1 MRSLPHLLC
10 PVRRIL
16 RSRHALAA
24 GLLTCAIGLP
34 LLACSKHPTRPI
46 VRADSPTAVVQRF
59 RTAWIERDTL
69 AFRSC
74 LAETFFGYGSACIDS
89 TGHLFLQIGPGRD
102 SSIVAA
108 ARLFRLGSASHPPAV
123 WIDVRIDSFE
133 LQPGARDSIHERD
146 AFGTASVVIRTPSG
160 TLHLGGFT
168 GFHLVRG
175 DVPLAILPPDSTR
188 WFIQNWLDLVTDETA
203 PSTAHI
209 DASWRAWQS
218 MRERVTRSSSAPPQR
233 ATDSAGCD
241 SLLRTTWGYALRR
254 YLD

>member
-1 MRSLPHLLC
+1 MRSLPDLLC

-102 SSIVAA
+102 SC
-108 ARLFRLGSASHPPAV
+108 
-123 WIDVRIDSFE
+123 
-133 LQPGARDSIHERD
+133 
-146 AFGTASVVIRTPSG
+146 
-160 TLHLGGFT
+160 
-168 GFHLVRG
+168 
-175 DVPLAILPPDSTR
+175 
-188 WFIQNWLDLVTDETA
+188 
-203 PSTAHI
+203 
-209 DASWRAWQS
+209 SWRAWQS

>member
-1 MRSLPHLLC
+1 MRSLPDLLC

-24 GLLTCAIGLP
+24 G
-34 LLACSKHPTRPI
+34 
-46 VRADSPTAVVQRF
+46 F

-102 SSIVAA
+102 SSMVAA

-188 WFIQNWLDLVTDETA
+188 WFIQHCQILDQVSVGVA
-203 PSTAHI
+203 
-209 DASWRAWQS
+209 
-218 MRERVTRSSSAPPQR
+218 
-233 ATDSAGCD
+233 
-241 SLLRTTWGYALRR
+241 
-254 YLD
+254 